1 MDFSYLGKLV
11 LSSMNGLL
19 WHQEANSFGSV

>member
-11 LSSMNGLL
+11 FSLMNGLL
-19 WHQEANSFGSV
+19 WHQEANFFGSG